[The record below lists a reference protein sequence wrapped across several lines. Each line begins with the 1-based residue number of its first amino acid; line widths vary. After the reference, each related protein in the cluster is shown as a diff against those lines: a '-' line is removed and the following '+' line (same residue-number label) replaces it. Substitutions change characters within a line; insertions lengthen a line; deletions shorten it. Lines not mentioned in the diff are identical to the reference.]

1 MNRLTAASRMII
13 EFIDEWVEKYSG
25 LPRILLPRTW
35 VNKELGVLRI
45 L

>member
-25 LPRILLPRTW
+25 LPKTPLLSST
-35 VNKELGVLRI
+35 KFMSSCG
-45 L
+45 